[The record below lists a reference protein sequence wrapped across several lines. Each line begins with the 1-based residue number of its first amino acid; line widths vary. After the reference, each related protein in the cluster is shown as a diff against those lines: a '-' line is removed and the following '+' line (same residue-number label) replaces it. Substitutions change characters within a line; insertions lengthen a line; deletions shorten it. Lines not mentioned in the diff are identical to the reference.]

1 MVKQMGNKIS
11 KHFFSKYK
19 SEESKEY
26 KKDITAKVRFIN
38 NANKRFLKGRGRK
51 MLDVGFGN
59 APLIPYLGSK
69 YEISGVDISKEN
81 VTKARKNYPKLKF
94 FKADMRN
101 FRTNGKYDII
111 ISVCAID
118 HGDGLRKG
126 LGKTIKSMA
135 KHLNER
141 GIILFD
147 TPLSLDSW
155 QRESSFE
162 CDGRL
167 IGERGTKYCFV
178 NHRQCGKQKGSGSTY
193 SVSIKANGKGISV
206 ETSDI
211 FPAKYLVGVDQVK
224 AIAKKNG
231 FRAYVYDGWEAKS
244 PKSGK
249 FTKDPVFILAR

>member
-1 MVKQMGNKIS
+1 MGNEIS

-19 SEESKEY
+19 FEESDEY

-59 APLIPYLGSK
+59 APLMPYLGSK

-81 VTKARKNYPKLKF
+81 VAKARKNYPKLKF

-101 FRTNGKYDII
+101 FKTNDKYDII

-118 HGDGLRKG
+118 HGDDLRKE
-126 LGKTIKSMA
+126 LGKTIKNMA

-141 GIILFD
+141 GIIMFD
-147 TPLSLDSW
+147 NPFSLDIW
-155 QRESSFE
+155 QRESASE
-162 CDGRL
+162 YDGRL
-167 IGERGTKYCFV
+167 IGESGTKYSFV

-193 SVSIKANGKGISV
+193 SVSIKANSKGISA

-211 FPAKYLVGVDQVK
+211 FTVKYLIGVDQVK
-224 AIAKKNG
+224 AIAKRNG
-231 FRAYVYDGWEAKS
+231 FKAYVYDDWDAKS